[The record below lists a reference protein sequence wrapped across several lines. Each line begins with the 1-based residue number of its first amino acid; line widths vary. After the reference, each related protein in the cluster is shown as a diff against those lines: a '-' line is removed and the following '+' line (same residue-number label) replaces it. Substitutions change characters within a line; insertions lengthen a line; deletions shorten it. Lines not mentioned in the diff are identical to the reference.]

1 MIEWQVWMVFMTHLR
16 EPHDYLRHRLLHPW
30 RVNWLPGPDPVS
42 YLTPLNPQFN
52 HLVLQSRVASFTST
66 STSSTTRATTRPP
79 SLARASTRSRTPSS
93 SLLASSQS
101 PSASTQSSLLPS
113 WWTVALL
120 LGLDT
125 VDLSS
130 QVISR
135 VTDVHIYRNFSK
147 KVNSCLRHRGL
158 LSQHSPHTL

>member
-1 MIEWQVWMVFMTHLR
+1 MGMTTSAIVFST
-16 EPHDYLRHRLLHPW
+16 
-30 RVNWLPGPDPVS
+30 PGGSTGCQD
-42 YLTPLNPQFN
+42 LI
-52 HLVLQSRVASFTST
+52 RVASFTST

-113 WWTVALL
+113 WWTVASL

-125 VDLSS
+125 GDLSS
-130 QVISR
+130 QAPGII
-135 VTDVHIYRNFSK
+135 TTTFTT
-147 KVNSCLRHRGL
+147 
-158 LSQHSPHTL
+158 HTLTATTAPRTLGWTGFLEHLLQGSRK